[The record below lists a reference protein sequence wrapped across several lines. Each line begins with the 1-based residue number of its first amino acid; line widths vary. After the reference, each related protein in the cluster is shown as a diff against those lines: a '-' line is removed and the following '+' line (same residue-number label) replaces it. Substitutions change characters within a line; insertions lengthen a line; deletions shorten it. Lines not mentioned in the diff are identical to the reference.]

1 MTTALSVIVVRQIM
15 NKPSNYLTNFTRS
28 KRNLS
33 RLGLLV
39 LAVLMTLGAAA
50 SPAGATPTVQV
61 VLPPTPSGTEP
72 GGEMFLQATVT
83 GSGSAAMTFYLG
95 ETPSHNG
102 NDVAIGSTTAA
113 SGTVGVAG
121 SVPQEVAPGFYYLQ
135 ACIGSNCVAS
145 LGTIQIIGQALSAVD
160 QSTDTSVLADPP
172 RARSISPKRLP
183 AWRWAVRFLVRS
195 HRTASIRATA
205 FGSRLNSKS
214 RQRGTAWPCGTAQRP
229 ILILTW

>member
-1 MTTALSVIVVRQIM
+1 MTTALGVSVVRQIM
-15 NKPSNYLTNFTRS
+15 NNPSNYLTNFTRS
-28 KRNLS
+28 KRSLS

-39 LAVLMTLGAAA
+39 LAVLMTLGAAV

-102 NDVAIGSTTAA
+102 NDVEIGSTTAA

-121 SVPQEVAPGFYYLQ
+121 LVPQAVPPGFYYLQ
-135 ACIGSNCVAS
+135 ACIGSNCAAS
-145 LGTIQIIGQALSAVD
+145 PGTIQIIGQALSAVD
-160 QSTDTSVLADPP
+160 QSTDTSVLAEPP
-172 RARSISPKRLP
+172 GPEYFPETTLGMEVGSPFPCPISSHGQYPSNCVWVTTQVQKPPARNSLALWYCP
-183 AWRWAVRFLVRS
+183 AA
-195 HRTASIRATA
+195 
-205 FGSRLNSKS
+205 N
-214 RQRGTAWPCGTAQRP
+214 PYP
-229 ILILTW
+229 

>member
-1 MTTALSVIVVRQIM
+1 
-15 NKPSNYLTNFTRS
+15 
-28 KRNLS
+28 
-33 RLGLLV
+33 
-39 LAVLMTLGAAA
+39 
-50 SPAGATPTVQV
+50 
-61 VLPPTPSGTEP
+61 
-72 GGEMFLQATVT
+72 
-83 GSGSAAMTFYLG
+83 MTFYLG

-172 RARSISPKRLP
+172 GPGVFPRNDSRHGGGQSVSLSDLIARPVSEQLRLGHDSTPKAASEEQLGLVVLP
-183 AWRWAVRFLVRS
+183 SGQSLSLR
-195 HRTASIRATA
+195 
-205 FGSRLNSKS
+205 GSAR
-214 RQRGTAWPCGTAQRP
+214 
-229 ILILTW
+229 I